1 MHEFQIDIPNFYL
14 KKLNDKWLL
23 FYACKSVQNY
33 QILGSQLIVLTR
45 DARTRKFV
53 LEPYT
58 RTFLT
63 GYKDILLRYKDL
75 PGMMDTEVPMNS
87 PQESPQESPG
97 IDPGIYFLYE
107 RLGDEN
113 RAYMSGSML
122 KC

>member
-33 QILGSQLIVLTR
+33 QILGSQVTVLTR

-53 LEPYT
+53 LELYT
-58 RTFLT
+58 RTFRT
-63 GYKDILLRYKDL
+63 GYFYFR
-75 PGMMDTEVPMNS
+75 GMMGTEVPMS
-87 PQESPQESPG
+87 FPG
-97 IDPGIYFLYE
+97 VDPGIYFLHE
-107 RLGDEN
+107 RLGVEN

>member
-1 MHEFQIDIPNFYL
+1 MNEFQIDILNFYL

-45 DARTRKFV
+45 DALTRKFV

-63 GYKDILLRYKDL
+63 GYKDILLEIQRPSGHDGYRSSYDL
-75 PGMMDTEVPMNS
+75 PW
-87 PQESPQESPG
+87 
-97 IDPGIYFLYE
+97 
-107 RLGDEN
+107 
-113 RAYMSGSML
+113 
-122 KC
+122 C

>member
-1 MHEFQIDIPNFYL
+1 MHEFQIDIVNFYL

-45 DARTRKFV
+45 DARTKKFV

-63 GYKDILLRYKDL
+63 GYDDQRWANSGLGYDDILLEIQRPSGHDGYGSSYEL
-75 PGMMDTEVPMNS
+75 PWYRSWYLLPLRKT
-87 PQESPQESPG
+87 
-97 IDPGIYFLYE
+97 
-107 RLGDEN
+107 R
-113 RAYMSGSML
+113 
-122 KC
+122 

>member
-1 MHEFQIDIPNFYL
+1 MNEFQIDILNFYL

-45 DARTRKFV
+45 DARTKKFV

-63 GYKDILLRYKDL
+63 GYDDILLEIQRPSGHDGYGNSFEL
-75 PGMMDTEVPMNS
+75 PWCRSWYLLPLRKT
-87 PQESPQESPG
+87 
-97 IDPGIYFLYE
+97 
-107 RLGDEN
+107 R
-113 RAYMSGSML
+113 
-122 KC
+122 